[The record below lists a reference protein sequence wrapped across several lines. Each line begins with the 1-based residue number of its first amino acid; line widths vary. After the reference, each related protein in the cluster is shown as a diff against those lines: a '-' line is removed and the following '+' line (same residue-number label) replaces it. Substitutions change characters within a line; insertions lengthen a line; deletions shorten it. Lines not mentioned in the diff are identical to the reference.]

1 MIDIKA
7 SLHFFKSLRSQR
19 FHRWPASLFVPL
31 KTIKNL
37 NFTLRNKRKAGVRI
51 SPPFSLSITFRI
63 TYKKKRKMASK
74 NRNKVTT
81 LQQLQQRSEELKDAG
96 YIAVRPDAFTPLK
109 NGGGKVFSWNDYV
122 HSMLLTTAGMSA
134 SGGDASG
141 SAARQQVSTI
151 FASSGGENLGKP
163 KGVGTEGLGFME
175 WGIANRLPNLIWM
188 LSRMSPFTAA
198 GVDYIKKILVGRGPA
213 PKYHYTQYVGGNITE
228 KYIPYESAGVLLRGQ
243 IADLKAKE
251 EAAAE
256 AKRQNEQQSQNG
268 QSQQE
273 ESPFSAVQ
281 LQVLSSDEEDSEE
294 MKSLKEALHKWEETQ
309 AQLRDFIENNDL
321 MQTFLDLAGDM
332 ALMSQCFVEL
342 QLNQRSLDENGK
354 AVPTAQWTPKVIGL
368 KHRSIFTTRLERMD
382 ENYRINYAYV
392 SNQWLDPTQYVG
404 VQKEEDRKIAAI
416 PYLPTTSAVKDLQR
430 KIREARQKNVSRKKR
445 PTRFIMSPRD
455 FGGPYY
461 ADALWHSIFAGSIFE
476 YAFTIVDDRL
486 TRKRN
491 SNIIGRVIYIHQDYI
506 SRLYQQQ
513 GEKKKKTQGEIQ
525 NEIFTSINTWLSNP
539 DNAGQALIS
548 SAFTGSDGKEHKAW
562 EIVEIETKANDQAN
576 ADKTELQEISSI
588 IFFAMGLDAKL
599 IGNTP
604 GDTAS
609 SGGTDLRE
617 RFLVKQIQFAPL
629 QQLMIRPLEV
639 LSRFNDWDEHLVWWI
654 DREVLTT
661 LDNSK
666 TGVAKQEA
674 S

>member
-1 MIDIKA
+1 
-7 SLHFFKSLRSQR
+7 
-19 FHRWPASLFVPL
+19 
-31 KTIKNL
+31 
-37 NFTLRNKRKAGVRI
+37 
-51 SPPFSLSITFRI
+51 
-63 TYKKKRKMASK
+63 MASK
-74 NRNKVTT
+74 NRNKVTN

-96 YIAVRPDAFTPLK
+96 YVAVRPDAFTPLN

-134 SGGDASG
+134 SGGDTSG

-151 FASSGGENLGKP
+151 FASSGGENMGKP
-163 KGVGTEGLGFME
+163 KDVGTEGLGFME
-175 WGIANRLPNLIWM
+175 WGMANRLPNLIWM

-243 IADLKAKE
+243 IADLKAK
-251 EAAAE
+251 
-256 AKRQNEQQSQNG
+256 
-268 QSQQE
+268 
-273 ESPFSAVQ
+273 
-281 LQVLSSDEEDSEE
+281 DEEDSEE
-294 MKSLKEALHKWEETQ
+294 MKSLKEALRKWEETNI
-309 AQLRDFIENNDL
+309 QLRDFLENNDL
-321 MQTFLDLAGDM
+321 MQTYLDLAGDM

-354 AVPTAQWTPKVIGL
+354 AVPTSQWTPKVIGL

-491 SNIIGRVIYIHQDYI
+491 SNIIGRVIYIHQDYV

-513 GEKKKKTQGEIQ
+513 GEKKKKTHGEIQ

-639 LSRFNDWDEHLVWWI
+639 LSRFNDWDEHLVWQI

-666 TGVAKQEA
+666 TGVAKQGQE
-674 S
+674 

>member
-1 MIDIKA
+1 
-7 SLHFFKSLRSQR
+7 
-19 FHRWPASLFVPL
+19 
-31 KTIKNL
+31 
-37 NFTLRNKRKAGVRI
+37 
-51 SPPFSLSITFRI
+51 
-63 TYKKKRKMASK
+63 MASK
-74 NRNKVTT
+74 NRNKVNN

-96 YIAVRPDAFTPLK
+96 YVAVRPDAFTPLK

-151 FASSGGENLGKP
+151 FASSGGENMGKP
-163 KGVGTEGLGFME
+163 KDVGTEGLGFME
-175 WGIANRLPNLIWM
+175 WGMSNRMPNLIWM

-243 IADLKAKE
+243 IADLKAK
-251 EAAAE
+251 
-256 AKRQNEQQSQNG
+256 
-268 QSQQE
+268 
-273 ESPFSAVQ
+273 
-281 LQVLSSDEEDSEE
+281 DEEDSEE
-294 MKSLKEALHKWEETQ
+294 MKSLKEALRKWEETN
-309 AQLRDFIENNDL
+309 AQLRDFLENNDL
-321 MQTFLDLAGDM
+321 MQTYLDLAGDM

-430 KIREARQKNVSRKKR
+430 KVREARQKNVSRKKR

-506 SRLYQQQ
+506 SKLYQQQ
-513 GEKKKKTQGEIQ
+513 GEQKKKTIGEIQ

-639 LSRFNDWDEHLVWWI
+639 LSRFNDWDEHLVWQI

-666 TGVAKQEA
+666 TGVAKQEV
-674 S
+674 

>member
-1 MIDIKA
+1 
-7 SLHFFKSLRSQR
+7 
-19 FHRWPASLFVPL
+19 
-31 KTIKNL
+31 
-37 NFTLRNKRKAGVRI
+37 
-51 SPPFSLSITFRI
+51 
-63 TYKKKRKMASK
+63 MASK
-74 NRNKVTT
+74 NRNKVTN

-96 YIAVRPDAFTPLK
+96 YVAVRPDAFTPLK

-134 SGGDASG
+134 NGGDASG

-151 FASSGGENLGKP
+151 FASSGGENMGKP
-163 KGVGTEGLGFME
+163 KDVGTEGLGFME
-175 WGIANRLPNLIWM
+175 WGMANRLPNLIWM

-243 IADLKAKE
+243 IADLKAK
-251 EAAAE
+251 
-256 AKRQNEQQSQNG
+256 
-268 QSQQE
+268 
-273 ESPFSAVQ
+273 
-281 LQVLSSDEEDSEE
+281 DEEDSEE
-294 MKSLKEALHKWEETQ
+294 MKSLKEALRKWEETN
-309 AQLRDFIENNDL
+309 AQLRDFLENNDL

-342 QLNQRSLDENGK
+342 QLNQRSIDENGK

-430 KIREARQKNVSRKKR
+430 KIREARQKQVSRKKR

-506 SRLYQQQ
+506 SKLYQQQ
-513 GEKKKKTQGEIQ
+513 GEQKKKTIGEIQ

-639 LSRFNDWDEHLVWWI
+639 LSRFNDWDEHLVWQI

-666 TGVAKQEA
+666 TGVAKQGQE
-674 S
+674 

>member
-1 MIDIKA
+1 
-7 SLHFFKSLRSQR
+7 
-19 FHRWPASLFVPL
+19 
-31 KTIKNL
+31 
-37 NFTLRNKRKAGVRI
+37 
-51 SPPFSLSITFRI
+51 
-63 TYKKKRKMASK
+63 MASK
-74 NRNKVTT
+74 NKNRVTNP
-81 LQQLQQRSEELKDAG
+81 QQLQNRSEELKDAG
-96 YIAVRPDAFTPLK
+96 YVAVRPDAFTPLK

-122 HSMLLTTAGMSA
+122 HGMLLTTAGMSA

-175 WGIANRLPNLIWM
+175 WGMANRLPNLIWM

-213 PKYHYTQYVGGNITE
+213 AKYHYTQYVGGNITE

-251 EAAAE
+251 EE
-256 AKRQNEQQSQNG
+256 
-268 QSQQE
+268 
-273 ESPFSAVQ
+273 
-281 LQVLSSDEEDSEE
+281 SEE
-294 MKSLKEALHKWEETQ
+294 MKSLKEALHKWEETN
-309 AQLRDFIENNDL
+309 AQVRDFIENNDL

-430 KIREARQKNVSRKKR
+430 NIREARQKQVSRKKR

-513 GEKKKKTQGEIQ
+513 GEQKKKTHGEIQ
-525 NEIFTSINTWLSNP
+525 NEIFTSINTWLANP

-639 LSRFNDWDEHLVWWI
+639 LSRFNDWDEHLVWQI

-666 TGVAKQEA
+666 TGVAKQET